1 MVVEKKKPC
10 PVCTYLKVYSPEF
23 VIEVN
28 NLIFS
33 KGKEKQVLDLL
44 VTSKILNNMVKPT
57 GHFIEKH
64 RKNCLIGFI
73 AKVDDNKIIPEDK
86 NCLVNT
92 SLQSFLDEYE
102 KMTVQERDNEH
113 IERLKKIKYL
123 SGVIILQQLF
133 NNKHERSIP
142 KDDISSLKQIEDI
155 VHSLKLDNKL
165 PDLNIN
171 IKDIGEDIE

>member
-33 KGKEKQVLDLL
+33 QGKEKQVLDLL

-73 AKVDDNKIIPEDK
+73 AKVDDNKIIPENK

-113 IERLKKIKYL
+113 IQRLKKIKYL
-123 SGVIILQQLF
+123 SGVVILQQLF
-133 NNKHERSIP
+133 DNKHTRSLP
-142 KDDISSLKQIEDI
+142 KDDINSLKQIEDV
-155 VHSLKLDNKL
+155 VHSLKEDTKL
-165 PDLNIN
+165 EDLNIN
-171 IKDIGEDIE
+171 IRNVGEDIK